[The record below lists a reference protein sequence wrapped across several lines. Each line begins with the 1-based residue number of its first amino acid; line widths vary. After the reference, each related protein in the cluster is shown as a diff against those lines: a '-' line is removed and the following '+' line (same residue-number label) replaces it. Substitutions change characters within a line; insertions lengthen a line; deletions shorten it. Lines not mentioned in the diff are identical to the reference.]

1 MAGDI
6 FIVGAGTYGAVIA
19 DLAEACG
26 YSVAG
31 FYDDDLS
38 KAGKSV
44 LGKPVLGK
52 LDPGKDIRK
61 KAHYVVAIGNVE
73 VHLSKSREIMRKGGS
88 IPNLIHPKAEIS
100 KYAHIGKACII
111 HAFTYIW
118 TEARVSD
125 FSVISPN
132 VVIAHHATVGEG
144 SFISTGCSIGAGIN
158 IAEKVLVGIGSTVMT
173 GVKKIGRNTI
183 IGAGSVVIKDVEAE
197 SVVAGVPA
205 KFIKKNE
212 RPKK

>member
-1 MAGDI
+1 MADDI

-52 LDPGKDIRK
+52 LDLKKDICE
-61 KAHYVVAIGNVE
+61 KANYAVAIGDVA
-73 VHLSKSREIMRKGGS
+73 VHLSKSREIIKNGG
-88 IPNLIHPKAEIS
+88 IMPGLIHPKAEIS

-111 HAFTYIW
+111 HALTYIW
-118 TEARVSD
+118 TEATIGD

-132 VVIAHHATVGEG
+132 VVIAHHTTVGEG
-144 SFISTGCSIGAGIN
+144 SFISTGCSIGAGID
-158 IAEKVLVGIGSTVMT
+158 IAERVLIGIGSTVMT
-173 GVKKIGRNTI
+173 GVRRIGRNTI
-183 IGAGSVVIKDVEAE
+183 IGAGSVVIKDIEDE

-205 KFIKKNE
+205 KLIRKND
-212 RPKK
+212 RR